1 MRQTEVRREG
11 NLQVRTRVKSA
22 RRAMMEALS
31 AGDAEQGAV
40 ALKMYHSVLDKAV
53 KRGVLKK
60 NTAIRRKT
68 NATNQ
73 LRKLA

>member
-1 MRQTEVRREG
+1 MT
-11 NLQVRTRVKSA
+11 
-22 RRAMMEALS
+22 MMEALT
-31 AGDAEQGAV
+31 AGDTEQGAV
-40 ALKMYHSVLDKAV
+40 ALKVYHSVLDKAA

-73 LRKLA
+73 LRKLS